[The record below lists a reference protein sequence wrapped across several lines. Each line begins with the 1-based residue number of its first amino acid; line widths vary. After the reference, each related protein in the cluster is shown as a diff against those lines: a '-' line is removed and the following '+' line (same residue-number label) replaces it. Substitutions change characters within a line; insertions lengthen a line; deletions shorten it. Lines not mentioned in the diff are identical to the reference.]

1 MKNASTRLKGSI
13 TTHVRDSN
21 IVKTKGNSTAS
32 RTKFQKTRW
41 CSRCKIMGH
50 IIYKYPR
57 MIQLDK
63 LDK

>member
-1 MKNASTRLKGSI
+1 MFEIQILSRP
-13 TTHVRDSN
+13 
-21 IVKTKGNSTAS
+21 KGNSTAS